1 LVSPLLKACGQDVDV
16 TFVSRPD
23 DSVRQQVLI
32 LGPAERA
39 RFLAG
44 YLLLLEYRAVGAV
57 DPGAALRILAQ
68 ASPPIRVALL
78 ATDHGFADAAS
89 ALREVSQLSPGPL
102 EWIAIGKRPDDAEV
116 VVLRGAGVHFALFDP
131 FTDEELRFVVN
142 EAHHAGSPDIPRA
155 DQRVPTHMRARIT
168 TKTGERVAVVC
179 NLSTAGA
186 YLATPR
192 PALRGGTVQVM
203 MLLDEGEIEAEG
215 RVMWNNVTGN
225 LRRPNAPIGM
235 GIRFTEMQPE
245 AKAAL
250 DRYVA
255 ERSKAYRL

>member
-1 LVSPLLKACGQDVDV
+1 
-16 TFVSRPD
+16 VSRTE
-23 DSVRQQVLI
+23 SGTRQQVLI

-44 YLLLLEYRAVGAV
+44 YLLLLEYRTAGAK
-57 DPGAALRILAQ
+57 DPTAALRVLAQ
-68 ASPPIRVALL
+68 ASPPIRVGLL
-78 ATDHGFADAAS
+78 ATDHGLPDSAA
-89 ALREVSQLSPGPL
+89 ALREVNENSPKAL
-102 EWIAIGKRPDDAEV
+102 EWIAIGRRPDDGELST
-116 VVLRGAGVHFALFDP
+116 LRRAGVHFALFDP

-142 EAHHAGSPDIPRA
+142 EAHHAGSPDVPRI
-155 DQRVPTHMRARIT
+155 DQRVPTHMRARVT

-179 NLSTAGA
+179 NLSAVGA

-203 MLLDEGEIEAEG
+203 IPLDDGEIEVSG
-215 RVMWNNVTGN
+215 LVMWNNVPGN

-235 GIRFTEMQPE
+235 GVRFTDAPPE

-250 DRYVA
+250 DRYIT
-255 ERSKAYRL
+255 ERAKAYRL

>member
-1 LVSPLLKACGQDVDV
+1 
-16 TFVSRPD
+16 VSRTE
-23 DSVRQQVLI
+23 SAARQQVLI

-44 YLLLLEYRAVGAV
+44 YLLLLEYRAAGAK
-57 DPGAALRILAQ
+57 DQGAALRVLAQ
-68 ASPPIRVALL
+68 AAPAIRVALL
-78 ATDHGFADAAS
+78 ATDHGLPDATA
-89 ALREVSQLSPGPL
+89 ALREINQLSPAPL
-102 EWIAIGKRPDDAEV
+102 EWIAIGRRPDDAE
-116 VVLRGAGVHFALFDP
+116 LRALRSAGVHFALFDP

-142 EAHHAGSPDIPRA
+142 EAHHAGSPDIPRV
-155 DQRVPTHMRARIT
+155 DQRVPTHMRARVT

-179 NLSTAGA
+179 NLSTVGA

-203 MLLDEGEIEAEG
+203 VPLDDGEVEVEGL
-215 RVMWNNVTGN
+215 VMWNNVPGN

-235 GIRFTEMQPE
+235 GVRFTEVPPE

-250 DRYVA
+250 DRYIA
-255 ERSKAYRL
+255 ERAKAYRL